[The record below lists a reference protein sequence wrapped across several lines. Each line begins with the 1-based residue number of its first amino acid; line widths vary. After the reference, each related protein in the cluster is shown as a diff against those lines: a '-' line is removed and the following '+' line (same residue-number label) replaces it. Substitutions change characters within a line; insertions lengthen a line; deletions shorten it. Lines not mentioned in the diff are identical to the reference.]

1 MGSIVLT
8 WRELLIAA
16 IVVLGVYVAEI
27 ILLLRYGRS
36 PRLQFWR
43 RWRKPAT
50 PPESFA
56 VVPLRREISELRQ
69 QLAELRA
76 EVEAL
81 RADSAHAQTT
91 PYANAIQIARSGGE
105 VQDISAQCDISRG
118 EAELIAALYRKR

>member
-16 IVVLGVYVAEI
+16 IVVLGVYVAELV
-27 ILLLRYGRS
+27 LLLRHGRS
-36 PRLQFWR
+36 PKLQFWR
-43 RWRKPAT
+43 RWRKPAP

-69 QLAELRA
+69 QF
-76 EVEAL
+76 EAL

>member
-43 RWRKPAT
+43 RWRKPAP

-56 VVPLRREISELRQ
+56 VVPLRREISGLRE
-69 QLAELRA
+69 QLAQLRA
-76 EVEAL
+76 EVDAL
-81 RADSAHAQTT
+81 RADSAASQVT
-91 PYANAIQIARSGGE
+91 PYANAIQLARSGGE
-105 VQDISAQCDISRG
+105 VQDISAQCGISRG
-118 EAELIAALYRKR
+118 EAELIAALYGKR